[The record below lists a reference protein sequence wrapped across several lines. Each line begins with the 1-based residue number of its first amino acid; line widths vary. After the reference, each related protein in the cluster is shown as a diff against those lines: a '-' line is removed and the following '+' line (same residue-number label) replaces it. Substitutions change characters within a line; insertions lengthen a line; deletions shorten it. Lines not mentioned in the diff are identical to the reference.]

1 MVRDREEYAVAQ
13 RYSLPGRLPEEE
25 RERYR
30 TIFHISTKTG
40 KSIAPIAPIAL
51 GASHQ
56 EIKR

>member
-1 MVRDREEYAVAQ
+1 MLN
-13 RYSLPGRLPEEE
+13 SLPGRLPEEE